1 MLEIALFIL
10 AIMLGLGAIALALA
24 VIAKLIGLLLE
35 ACE

>member
-1 MLEIALFIL
+1 MLKITLFIL

-24 VIAKLIGLLLE
+24 AIAKLIDLLLE